1 LLKAPIPRAA
11 PAALVLCWPQ
21 TFKELLASVSPL
33 SVPASLPKAGA
44 KVQLFSLRATLFF
57 VFLKLFYIIL
67 TIKYLKTMLFSQ
79 KHKIQGVKPSFSA
92 QKSIFWPR
100 FSGKFSCF

>member
-44 KVQLFSLRATLFF
+44 KVLPFSHSASTFF
-57 VFLKLFYIIL
+57 NYFYSFLYL
-67 TIKYLKTMLFSQ
+67 TGFQ
-79 KHKIQGVKPSFSA
+79 
-92 QKSIFWPR
+92 
-100 FSGKFSCF
+100 